1 MIPDPP
7 PSPRGYLGET
17 GSYGGDGR
25 PLDLGDTS
33 LAAVVDADGGDVAL
47 IDLKNGKSFSLWRLS
62 KQFEDDMS
70 KLLATVEHTGGV
82 PVIPSALDF

>member
-1 MIPDPP
+1 M
-7 PSPRGYLGET
+7 
-17 GSYGGDGR
+17 
-25 PLDLGDTS
+25 
-33 LAAVVDADGGDVAL
+33 DADGGDVAL